1 MKIWIRNQQKH
12 IPLDLRKLRRA
23 AQRILTELGFLDAE
37 LSLLLVDDTRVR
49 ELNRKHLGRNRPTNV
64 LAFSM
69 REGEFLTLHPH
80 LLGDLVISVETAKR
94 QSNRFGLNEMEMVIL
109 LMVHGILHLVGYEHE
124 GTKKGAREMTL
135 KQKELF
141 HIITGVKGASVQNA
155 KFIPP
160 RRGRISIG

>member
-1 MKIWIRNQQKH
+1 
-12 IPLDLRKLRRA
+12 
-23 AQRILTELGFLDAE
+23 LGFLDAE

-135 KQKELF
+135 KQRELF
-141 HIITGVKGASVQNA
+141 QQVIKTG
-155 KFIPP
+155 ILE
-160 RRGRISIG
+160 